1 MGAPD
6 GFSGFTAAGG
16 RSGARRLRV
25 AVVTESFLP
34 TLNGVTTSVCRVL
47 EHLRDRGHEAL
58 VVCPGPAPE
67 SFAGA
72 RVVTLPAFSY
82 RQFPVGVPTPA
93 LRRALADFGPDVVH
107 LASPFVLGAAGV
119 AAAARLGVPS
129 VAVFQTDVAGFARSH
144 HLGALS
150 PMAWRWIRWMHD
162 RAEVTLA
169 PSAATMTDLAQHG
182 VPRVGLWRRG
192 VDGERFNPRRRTGPG
207 VRELRDRLA
216 PDGEVLVGYI
226 GRLAPEKHVHRL
238 AALRDIDGVR
248 LVIGGDGPARRAVE
262 RALGE
267 RATFLGQLDGDP
279 LADTFAAL
287 DVFVH
292 TGTEE
297 TFGQTIQEALASGVP
312 VVAPACGGP
321 LDLVRS
327 GDNGLL
333 YPPGDEAA
341 LRDAVTALVADAD
354 LRARMSLAARDG
366 VAGRTWEALG
376 DQLVGHYRRAIA
388 APPRQSRPQRAGAW
402 RERVRERAGRGQAA

>member
-6 GFSGFTAAGG
+6 AFPA
-16 RSGARRLRV
+16 RLRV

-47 EHLRDRGHEAL
+47 EHLAARGHETL
-58 VVCPGPAPE
+58 VICPGPAPAG
-67 SFAGA
+67 FAGGG
-72 RVVTLPAFSY
+72 VVALPAFSY
-82 RQFPVGVPTPA
+82 RRFPVGVPTPA
-93 LRRALADFGPDVVH
+93 LRSALDDFGPDVVH

-119 AAAARLGVPS
+119 AAAGRLDLPS

-144 HLGALS
+144 RLGALS
-150 PMAWRWIRWMHD
+150 PVAWRWIRWMHK
-162 RAEVTLA
+162 RADVTLA
-169 PSAATMTDLAQHG
+169 PSSATMADLARHG

-192 VDGERFNPRRRTGPG
+192 VDGARFTPARRDGPG
-207 VRELRDRLA
+207 VAELRARLV

-238 AALRDIDGVR
+238 AALAGMPGVR
-248 LVIGGDGPARRAVE
+248 LVIGGDGPARKAVG
-262 RALGE
+262 RSLGDA
-267 RATFLGQLDGDP
+267 ATFLGELDGDP

-321 LDLVRS
+321 LDLVRP

-341 LRDAVTALVADAD
+341 LRAAVAGLAADPATRTR
-354 LRARMSLAARDG
+354 LGLAARAG
-366 VAGRTWEALG
+366 VDGRTWEALG

-388 APPRQSRPQRAGAW
+388 GRAARPQPAGR
-402 RERVRERAGRGQAA
+402 RERVRERADRGRAA